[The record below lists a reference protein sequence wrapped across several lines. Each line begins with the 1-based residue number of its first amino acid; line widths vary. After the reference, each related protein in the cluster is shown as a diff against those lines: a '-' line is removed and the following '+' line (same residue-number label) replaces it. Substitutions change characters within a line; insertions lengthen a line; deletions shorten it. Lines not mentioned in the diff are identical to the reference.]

1 MKQFKD
7 RRKTMNDST
16 LGIGIIGCG
25 TIAERMINAWRP
37 HMKNAR
43 LTAVSDVN
51 AERVGHFR
59 EQFGIERGYA
69 DESALLQDPAVDAVL
84 ILTPNFLHAPQT
96 MAAARAGKH
105 VLCQKPLALTVD
117 EAQRMIEAAQD
128 GGVTLMAA
136 FVKRFW
142 PFYTAVKKLIDDGAL
157 GRVVSIRTQFSHSGI
172 GKYYVPASNW
182 FNDRAKAGGGPLADL
197 GVHHFDVM
205 RWLVGA
211 EVATVSAEMT
221 NSNGHADALEDN
233 ALVNLSFSNGV
244 VGQGYYSFTTVAPPG
259 VTLERLEVYGTTGS
273 AIVMLSHPARVVVQY
288 CTEVGPLANMGW
300 VDLPV
305 TEPIPAFGLM
315 LQHFADCVREGRQP
329 MTVGEDGLRSVE
341 IAEHAY
347 VSAREGRRVSI
358 AAPSM
363 TRAVAS
369 NRTGK
374 RG

>member
-1 MKQFKD
+1 MKE
-7 RRKTMNDST
+7 NT
-16 LGIGIIGCG
+16 LGLGVIGCG
-25 TIAERMINAWRP
+25 TIAERMLNAWRP

-43 LTAVSDVN
+43 LVAVSDIN
-51 AERVGHFR
+51 RERVEYFR
-59 EQFGIERGYA
+59 ERFGIERGYA
-69 DESALLQDPAVDAVL
+69 DEHALLQDPDVDAVL
-84 ILTPNFLHAPQT
+84 VLTPNFLHAPQT
-96 MAAARAGKH
+96 IAAARAGKH
-105 VLCQKPLALTVD
+105 VLCQKPLALTVE
-117 EAQRMIEAAQD
+117 EAERMIDAAKE

-142 PFYTAVKKLIDDGAL
+142 PYYAAVKKLIDDGAL
-157 GRVVSIRTQFSHSGI
+157 GRVTSIRTQFSHSGI

-211 EVATVSAEMT
+211 EVEYVSAEMT
-221 NSNGHADALEDN
+221 NPAGLPDALEDN
-233 ALVNLSFSNGV
+233 AFVSLGFENGV

-273 AIVMLSHPARVVVQY
+273 VIATLSHPGRVVVQY
-288 CTEVGPLANMGW
+288 CTETGPLANLGW

-315 LQHFADCVREGRQP
+315 LQHFVDCIREGRRP
-329 MTVGEDGLRSVE
+329 VTVGEDGLRTVE

-347 VSAREGRRVSI
+347 ISAREGRRVSLS
-358 AAPSM
+358 APRSAK
-363 TRAVAS
+363 AV
-369 NRTGK
+369 
-374 RG
+374 